1 MGDQQEIDP
10 TDDYSM
16 YSGKYKDGNRQWMI
30 GDG

>member
-16 YSGKYKDGNRQWMI
+16 YSGGYKDK
-30 GDG
+30 GDVIDISG